1 MNCPD
6 AKPLLK
12 QLHWLPTEQRIKY
25 KIACFC
31 YQIIISTAPQYL
43 AEHSQIYETSRSQR
57 SSLDDITFRIP
68 TFKRKQHGSRAF
80 CFSAAQSFV
89 LFVKFVV
96 SENTL

>member
-1 MNCPD
+1 MGALEILFIIIIKITVLSSLSNELSPRPD

-43 AEHSQIYETSRSQR
+43 AEHFQIYETSRSQR
-57 SSLDDITFRIP
+57 SSWMT
-68 TFKRKQHGSRAF
+68 
-80 CFSAAQSFV
+80 
-89 LFVKFVV
+89 
-96 SENTL
+96 